1 MSPQGRGVED
11 SCLRTHGGCEE
22 DSWGRIKRKGLLLL
36 SLSSSRSSSS
46 SSVVGTGHICQ
57 DPKTSSVTSDELG
70 VAQISS
76 SAMLCEA
83 LPTPANLAK
92 PCYPPCE
99 TGQERSTRGAD
110 GPETAQNARRT
121 PNEAIKRTPKVR

>member
-1 MSPQGRGVED
+1 MCGKERSMSPQGRGVED

-36 SLSSSRSSSS
+36 SLSSSWSSSS

-70 VAQISS
+70 VAQNLK
-76 SAMLCEA
+76 LCHA
-83 LPTPANLAK
+83 VRSPATP
-92 PCYPPCE
+92 C
-99 TGQERSTRGAD
+99 
-110 GPETAQNARRT
+110 
-121 PNEAIKRTPKVR
+121 